1 MRGHVRERSPGHW
14 AIIIDRRDPATGK
27 RKRKWHSF
35 KGTKRAAQI
44 ECAKLVAAV
53 DGGSYV
59 EPNKITLAR
68 FLLGEPDDGNNS
80 ETRETGWLDH
90 VKSQVTPK
98 SYERYAGVVNQ
109 NIVPALGAVVLNKL
123 KPAQISA
130 AYAKAL
136 VGGRRDGK
144 EGGLS
149 PNTVGGIHII
159 LKMAL
164 DQAVRWELLA
174 RNPADAVDP
183 PKVERKTLQT
193 YDLTQTAD
201 IIEAFRGRPLFIP
214 VVLAALCGL
223 RRGEICALRW
233 KNVDL
238 DGAQVSVVESL
249 EQTKAGLRFKS
260 PKGGKGRTVALS
272 ETVVAELRAY
282 RAKRAQEMLRLGAGL
297 SDDDLVI
304 AHADGSQITP
314 IYVSVSW
321 SQSIAKTSLARL
333 RFHDLRHAHATHM
346 LANGVHP
353 KVASE
358 RLGHSKIGITLDL
371 YSHVIPG
378 MQEDAAATVDKA
390 LKAAVE
396 KRAEERLGSKA
407 VAKLPRRTDQE

>member
-1 MRGHVRERSPGHW
+1 MKGSIRERSPGRW
-14 AIIIDRRDPATGK
+14 AIILDQRDPATGK

-44 ECAKLVAAV
+44 ECAKLIAAV

-59 EPNKITLAR
+59 EPNKITLAA
-68 FLLGEPDDGNNS
+68 FLS
-80 ETRETGWLDH
+80 RWLDH
-90 VKSQVTPK
+90 AKSQVTPK
-98 SYERYAGVVNQ
+98 SYERYAGLVNQ

-123 KPAQISA
+123 KPVQISS

-136 VGGRRDGK
+136 ASGRRDGK

-149 PNTVGGIHII
+149 ANTVNGIHRI
-159 LKMAL
+159 LSLAL
-164 DQAVRWELLA
+164 DQAVRWELLT

-193 YDLTQTAD
+193 YDLPQTAD
-201 IIEAFRGRPLFIP
+201 VIEAFRGSTIFVP
-214 VVLAALCGL
+214 VLLAALCGL

-238 DGAQVSVVESL
+238 DGAQMSVVESL

-260 PKGGKGRTVALS
+260 PKSGKGRTVALS

-297 SDDDLVI
+297 SEDDLVI

-314 IYVSVSW
+314 IYVSVKW

-378 MQEDAAATVDKA
+378 MQEDAAAIVDKA

-396 KRAEERLGSKA
+396 KREEKLGSRM
-407 VAKLPRRTDQE
+407 VANLSDRTDQE